1 MENNKLEN
9 FTVGNALSSKDM
21 TYEQCV
27 AIFGQ
32 TIADLLRDGM
42 DYEDKHYTVVAVDR
56 EKGEVTLR

>member
-9 FTVGNALSSKDM
+9 FTVGKPLDPRDI
-21 TYEQCV
+21 TYEECV

-42 DYEDKHYTVVAVDR
+42 DYEGKHYTVVAVDR